1 MKSIKVIK
9 GFFATAMAVVLLS
22 ATSAAPLLTKENAYD
37 PSGSW
42 TYEVSMPEGTLTGDM
57 EIKKVEDEYE
67 VSIET
72 DQFGTLELED
82 VTLEENIMEGN
93 VEIDGAIID
102 FEFEFDGDSMEGTV
116 SAGQFGTFDLE
127 GERISNPDK

>member
-1 MKSIKVIK
+1 
-9 GFFATAMAVVLLS
+9 MAVVLLS

-116 SAGQFGTFDLE
+116 MTPDGNIDMTA
-127 GERISNPDK
+127 ERTSK

>member
-1 MKSIKVIK
+1 MKMIKAIK
-9 GFFATAMAVVLLS
+9 GTFAVAMSVVLLS
-22 ATSAAPLLTKENAYD
+22 ATSAAPLLVEEKAYD

-42 TYEVSMPEGTLTGDM
+42 SYEVEMAEGTMTGDM

-82 VTLEENIMEGN
+82 VTMDENTMEAN

-102 FEFEFDGDSMEGTV
+102 FEFEFDGDSMEGIVYTP
-116 SAGQFGTFDLE
+116 D
-127 GERISNPDK
+127 GEIEMTAERSK

>member
-1 MKSIKVIK
+1 MKMIKAIK
-9 GFFATAMAVVLLS
+9 GTFAVAMSVVLLS
-22 ATSAAPLLTKENAYD
+22 ATSAAPLLVEEKAYD

-42 TYEVSMPEGTLTGDM
+42 SYEVEMAEGTMTGDM

-82 VTLEENIMEGN
+82 VTLEENTMEAN

-102 FEFEFDGDSMEGTV
+102 FEFEFDGDSMEGIVYTPDGEIEI
-116 SAGQFGTFDLE
+116 SA
-127 GERISNPDK
+127 ERSK